1 MIVLPRLS
9 ASARRK
15 RYGQSNSPRADTWI
29 CLCDLCCVA
38 RPERVPM
45 KLDRAAQVR
54 RRLKVAV

>member
-15 RYGQSNSPRADTWI
+15 RYGQSNSPMDSGWR
-29 CLCDLCCVA
+29 CVCPSCCAA
-38 RPERVPM
+38 RPERVAM
-45 KLDRAAQVR
+45 KAERAAQVR